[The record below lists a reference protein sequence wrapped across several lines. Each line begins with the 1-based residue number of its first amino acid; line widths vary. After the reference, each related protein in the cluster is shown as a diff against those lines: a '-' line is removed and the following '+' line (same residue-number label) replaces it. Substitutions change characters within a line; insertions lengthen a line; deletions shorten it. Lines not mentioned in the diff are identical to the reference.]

1 MSKTMIKLSISKSSI
16 DALNREIDL
25 KVKAIGYM
33 TQSDFLNEVAR
44 AVFVIL
50 GERFM
55 FAVDRYSAM
64 NPKRMHHIYEWKR
77 VGNPSAR
84 LFVLNRLSLLD
95 GDMTI
100 AVNFKQSR
108 TPVPIDPE
116 LLIPG
121 KTGKIVTKRNVFRDK
136 AVIMEE
142 GRSVSYQAKSMLA
155 FMGSDFGL
163 KFLRPGTQV
172 NIKNPGGKYTKGS
185 LAVFMSA
192 WYNKN
197 AQVIIDGSGL
207 YEKIA
212 QEASIVLSKN
222 NAGITDIKSATKQI
236 VDSIVLGR
244 EMVK

>member
-1 MSKTMIKLSISKSSI
+1 MIKLSISKESI

-33 TQSDFLNEVAR
+33 TQPDFLNEVSR

-55 FAVDRYSAM
+55 LATDRFAAT

-84 LFVLNRLSLLD
+84 LFVLNRLSMMN
-95 GDMTI
+95 GSININVT
-100 AVNFKQSR
+100 FKESR

-116 LLIPG
+116 LLVPG
-121 KTGKIVTKRNVFRDK
+121 KTGKIVNRRNVFRDK

-142 GRSVSYQAKSMLA
+142 GRAVHYQAKRMLA
-155 FMGSDFGL
+155 FMGSDLGL
-163 KFLRPGTQV
+163 HFIRPGTTV
-172 NIKNPGGKYTKGS
+172 DIKNPGGKYTKDS
-185 LAVFMSA
+185 LAVFMA
-192 WYNKN
+192 NWYNKN
-197 AQVIIDGSGL
+197 AQTIIDSSGL
-207 YEKIA
+207 YERIA
-212 QEASIVLSKN
+212 NEASIVLSKN
-222 NAGITDIKSATKQI
+222 NAGISDIKYVTKQI

-244 EMVK
+244 EVIR